1 MEDESIF
8 RTARFL
14 IREYD
19 EADRDGFL
27 AYQTDPEFA
36 RHHTAAEAGREAAD
50 ALFDRFLAWRREQPR
65 RNHQFAI
72 ADVSASTPTIGSCG
86 VRQEGCAAG
95 EAIIGIE
102 LAPAYWRRQAGT
114 EVLSALIPW
123 AFERLQLDA
132 LLADT
137 APGNRAAA
145 RLAETMGFVRT
156 RRTDRQWWR
165 LARPTAI
172 DKNQIDEP
180 AFQRSDRLD
189 R

>member
-1 MEDESIF
+1 M
-8 RTARFL
+8 RGLVTAP
-14 IREYD
+14 
-19 EADRDGFL
+19 DGYLSTLFWRSSRR
-27 AYQTDPEFA
+27 AVGMRGA
-36 RHHTAAEAGREAAD
+36 RVPAELLLRGYNAAHYVVCLTLTRSS
-50 ALFDRFLAWRREQPR
+50 P
-65 RNHQFAI
+65 
-72 ADVSASTPTIGSCG
+72 S
-86 VRQEGCAAG
+86 G

-102 LAPAYWRRQAGT
+102 LATAYWRRQAGT
-114 EVLSALIPW
+114 EIVSGLIPW

-156 RRTDRQWWR
+156 QRAGGQWWR